1 MMGESNPTIA
11 PRIDVR
17 HHRLICWETAQV
29 DPSKGLGREL
39 SNVHVLLPVS
49 KDGGIKRKELS
60 TVVSIASMKS

>member
-17 HHRLICWETAQV
+17 HHRLICWETVQV
-29 DPSKGLGREL
+29 DASKALGREL

-49 KDGGIKRKELS
+49 KDGDMKRKELS
-60 TVVSIASMKS
+60 TIVSIASVKS

>member
-17 HHRLICWETAQV
+17 HYRLICWETAQV
-29 DPSKGLGREL
+29 DASQVLGREL

-49 KDGGIKRKELS
+49 KDGGIKGKELS
-60 TVVSIASMKS
+60 TIVSIASVKS